1 MDKITNVKALTTV
14 IAYANEHEDAFSA
27 EVIEKLEN
35 IKASYEKKSENRKP
49 TKAQEKGAEVKADVL
64 ATINADPEKAFTA
77 SEILEAIKGNYETLT
92 LPAVT
97 AQLTALT
104 KSCTINRFVEKKK
117 AYFKAIG
124 E

>member
-1 MDKITNVKALTTV
+1 MADKMTNVKA
-14 IAYANEHEDAFSA
+14 IAYVLEAGFELPA
-27 EVIEKLEN
+27 EVVEKLAN

-49 TKAQEKGAEVKADVL
+49 TKAQEKGAEVRADVL
-64 ATINADPEKAFTA
+64 ATLNADPEKAFTA
-77 SEILEAIKGNYETLT
+77 SEILEAIKGNYEVLT

-104 KSCTINRFVEKKK
+104 KSCIINRFVEKKK